1 MKHGDRFS
9 DQHEQHAEVPHEL
22 SVVAGPASGTLI
34 GDDGGIDLAGA
45 VARIVG
51 IEVSGERRIIGGP
64 VLHSV
69 ILQTECHERAMR
81 KRQAPSVRG
90 RSLET
95 EREGPVTSR
104 TPSARARSEEHT
116 SALQS
121 LMRNSYAVFCLK
133 TKN

>member
-64 VLHSV
+64 
-69 ILQTECHERAMR
+69 
-81 KRQAPSVRG
+81 
-90 RSLET
+90 
-95 EREGPVTSR
+95 
-104 TPSARARSEEHT
+104 RSEERCVGKECVSTCRSRWAPYDYKKKLNDHT
-116 SALQS
+116 DEMTYTHSPTQLNILRAD
-121 LMRNSYAVFCLK
+121 
-133 TKN
+133 

>member
-69 ILQTECHERAMR
+69 ILQTE
-81 KRQAPSVRG
+81 
-90 RSLET
+90 
-95 EREGPVTSR
+95 
-104 TPSARARSEEHT
+104 RSEEHT
-116 SALQS
+116 SELQS
-121 LMRNSYAVFCLK
+121 LMRISYAVFCLK
-133 TKN
+133 NKNNLTVTNAPV

>member
-1 MKHGDRFS
+1 MCFFFFKQKTEYDMRIS
-9 DQHEQHAEVPHEL
+9 DWSSDVCSSDLVPHEL

-95 EREGPVTSR
+95 EREGPEIGRDNV
-104 TPSARARSEEHT
+104 
-116 SALQS
+116 
-121 LMRNSYAVFCLK
+121 
-133 TKN
+133 

>member
-69 ILQTECHERAMR
+69 ILQT
-81 KRQAPSVRG
+81 
-90 RSLET
+90 
-95 EREGPVTSR
+95 
-104 TPSARARSEEHT
+104 RSEERRVGNECVSTCSYRWQQYRYKHNNT
-116 SALQS
+116 NDSRALK
-121 LMRNSYAVFCLK
+121 LDIPK
-133 TKN
+133 

>member
-51 IEVSGERRIIGGP
+51 IEVSSERRITGGP
-64 VLHSV
+64 VLHRV
-69 ILQTECHERAMR
+69 ILQTECPERAMR
-81 KRQAPSVRG
+81 KRQAPSARG
-90 RSLET
+90 S
-95 EREGPVTSR
+95 
-104 TPSARARSEEHT
+104 SEEGRVGKGWFST
-116 SALQS
+116 
-121 LMRNSYAVFCLK
+121 
-133 TKN
+133 